1 MMVASVQ
8 FYDVVVWV
16 HITAVVLAFGPT
28 FGYAFMQAVAE
39 RHDPRSI
46 PTMMRGFSNIDRY
59 LGTPAALVLL
69 AAGLYLTIDRWEFGD
84 FYISFG
90 LGAIIVLLGLAHGFF
105 IPHERKL
112 AEMAERDVKASG
124 GGEVQLSE
132 EYWTL
137 SKRVGRI
144 GILAGLLVIFTIYF
158 MSAKPFL

>member
-1 MMVASVQ
+1 MSVASVQ

-16 HITAVVLAFGPT
+16 HITAGVLAFGPT

-59 LGTPAALVLL
+59 LGTPAALVLI
-69 AAGLYLTIDRWEFGD
+69 AAGLYLTIDRWDFAD
-84 FYISFG
+84 FYISAG
-90 LGAIIVLLGLAHGFF
+90 LTAIIVLLGLMHGFF

-112 AEMAERDVKASG
+112 SELAERDIKASG
-124 GGEVQLSE
+124 DGEVQLSE
-132 EYWTL
+132 EYWVA
-137 SKRVGRI
+137 SKRVARVGT
-144 GILAGLLVIFTIYF
+144 LAGLIVILTIYF